1 MRKLLNTLYVMTES
15 CYLTL
20 DGENIVI
27 QNGEKILGRFP
38 LHTLENILHTKEQH
52 RH

>member
-27 QNGEKILGRFP
+27 QNGE
-38 LHTLENILHTKEQH
+38 NILAKLA
-52 RH
+52 RHV

>member
-27 QNGEKILGRFP
+27 LLQRDCPSPVLRPGAAAYRSVEEMYG
-38 LHTLENILHTKEQH
+38 
-52 RH
+52 

>member
-27 QNGEKILGRFP
+27 IDDEKTLGRFRSEE
-38 LHTLENILHTKEQH
+38 HTSELQSL
-52 RH
+52 R